1 MTVEIKKTCVNKNI
15 VLHLSGN
22 FRPSC
27 CLPVGFEFLGS
38 LFLRNALA
46 FWDQEKGT
54 KARNI
59 CCELSLQERGLKEEK
74 HLGCGLTI
82 EGGTVGRLKRPASA
96 NHTTAV
102 RYCGLLDPGSA
113 DLGERGTARP
123 PSQTTTEGMK
133 TNFSE

>member
-1 MTVEIKKTCVNKNI
+1 MF
-15 VLHLSGN
+15 LLSGIE
-22 FRPSC
+22 R
-27 CLPVGFEFLGS
+27 
-38 LFLRNALA
+38 
-46 FWDQEKGT
+46 KGT

-59 CCELSLQERGLKEEK
+59 CCELSLQGKRVEREKAPMGCSLKSEW
-74 HLGCGLTI
+74 
-82 EGGTVGRLKRPASA
+82 GTVGRVKRPASA
-96 NHTTAV
+96 NHTTAF